1 MTSIMDINNNPNAR
15 FNTIFTQEQRDDTA
29 VLRIAGDL
37 DAMSEEHFEQ
47 YLPLVLHNPDTAV
60 LEIDLTD
67 VNFID
72 SRGLRQLIMAKISA
86 EESEKRLV
94 IRNAAYSILR
104 IMDITGLGDQ
114 FEFNPPRTPED

>member
-1 MTSIMDINNNPNAR
+1 
-15 FNTIFTQEQRDDTA
+15 
-29 VLRIAGDL
+29 
-37 DAMSEEHFEQ
+37 MSEEHFEQ

-72 SRGLRQLIMAKISA
+72 SRGLRRLIMAKFSV